1 MYIKDEKQFNKNMN
15 NKMKDTVK
23 LMRNNPNN
31 AKEHIEKYSEFVTE
45 QYTKNGL
52 NLVKYLKRYNYLKYR
67 EGYTKTII
75 LGIIGATIIILSQE
89 FLFPFV
95 DTFSKID
102 FAEFVTSNNILLKI
116 IPILVSLIFFAIF
129 ITLLVLGGYFIVGVF
144 DRNLYGTYYNNY
156 DEILIQI
163 ELKILQDF
171 LLESYNIKV

>member
-1 MYIKDEKQFNKNMN
+1 MYIKDEKQFN

-75 LGIIGATIIILSQE
+75 LGIIGAAIILLSQE
-89 FLFPFV
+89 FLFPLA
-95 DTFSKID
+95 DTFSKFN
-102 FAEFVTSNNILLKI
+102 FAEVVASNNILLKI
-116 IPILVSLIFFAIF
+116 ITILVLLIIFAIF
-129 ITLLVLGGYFIVGVF
+129 IMLFAIGGYFIVGVF
-144 DRNLYGTYYNNY
+144 DRNLYGTFYNNY
-156 DEILIQI
+156 NEILNQI

-171 LLESYNIKV
+171 LLKSYNIKV